1 MEEELKQEDWEVQ
14 TTFNEVNI
22 DEILDE
28 GGDID
33 EDSNDD
39 STEGE

>member
-14 TTFNEVNI
+14 TTFNEEDI
-22 DEILDE
+22 DLIEE

-33 EDSNDD
+33 ESTNND
-39 STEGE
+39 TREGE